1 MIMMMIVFS
10 PEENELRMMMV
21 IMLAFRLEKDD
32 GVMLTMILAQDDL
45 AECFKFGGE

>member
-10 PEENELRMMMV
+10 LEENELRMMMV

-32 GVMLTMILAQDDL
+32 GVMLMVILAQDYM
-45 AECFKFGGE
+45 AE